1 MASMEKTK
9 FLVAIG
15 VMICVLGLGFI
26 AMSGT
31 SAMSEGYGT
40 RFDVSS
46 LGLFDGD
53 SGACVAQK
61 GSRSCNNGYALAN

>member
-9 FLVAIG
+9 FFVATGI
-15 VMICVLGLGFI
+15 MICVLGLGFI

-46 LGLFDGD
+46 LGLFNDD
-53 SGACVAQK
+53 SGACVARK
-61 GSRSCNNGYALAN
+61 GSRSCNNGLAVAN